1 MIFLVGD
8 NPFHGISHLSQE
20 RVRVRGNAVT
30 SSDYAAGLVMTSL
43 ENGADGFMFS
53 VSDTTLSI
61 LRIIGQRRSI
71 PLSLYA
77 IVPYA
82 YEYVRLATQVGGIS
96 GLAKKLAGQL
106 VLSANSKAIV
116 MGLKGV
122 IGANLADLMKA
133 YVSYEVS
140 RIRSAAGKGG
150 KLDSVLLH
158 EIVTDLALGLNLDN
172 LFESHVDFM
181 LKRGV
186 KPGFET
192 RNFPY
197 LMSRFKEWGI
207 DLHDVIIAT
216 PLNKVGF
223 QMNPSRSECEKAL
236 RDLPEPSVIAMS
248 VLAAGYLE
256 IREAREYV
264 KSLPNVKG
272 LVVGVS
278 KEEHASKTFKLF
290 KEV

>member
-1 MIFLVGD
+1 
-8 NPFHGISHLSQE
+8 
-20 RVRVRGNAVT
+20 
-30 SSDYAAGLVMTSL
+30 
-43 ENGADGFMFS
+43 
-53 VSDTTLSI
+53 
-61 LRIIGQRRSI
+61 
-71 PLSLYA
+71 
-77 IVPYA
+77 
-82 YEYVRLATQVGGIS
+82 
-96 GLAKKLAGQL
+96 
-106 VLSANSKAIV
+106 
-116 MGLKGV
+116 
-122 IGANLADLMKA
+122 
-133 YVSYEVS
+133 VSYEVS